1 MEIGEERVEGVT
13 VLRPVGRI
21 DNDTSLEFHARVI
34 AGLGAGQATLVDFS
48 AVEFVS
54 SAGLAVLAAAA
65 KHAKAT
71 NRRIAVAALR
81 PIVEE
86 IFAISRF
93 ARVVSVYGTAVEG
106 VAALA

>member
-1 MEIGEERVEGVT
+1 MEIGEERVDGVT

-21 DNDTSLEFHARVI
+21 DNDTSRDFHAKLL
-34 AGLGAGQATLVDFS
+34 AALDTGAATLVDFS

-54 SAGLAVLAAAA
+54 SAGLAVLATAA
-65 KHAKAT
+65 KHAKAG
-71 NRRIAVAALR
+71 NGRIAVAALR

-93 ARVVSVYGTAVEG
+93 ARVVSVYGTEVEG